1 MEICGFAVTLP
12 PGKPRLPVVG
22 KFAWPPK
29 PRPTPATCAFISLFF
44 HPFLITLM
52 PEEFRI
58 EIPPIDPR
66 WARSII
72 SLAAVVLAVLALF
85 SSAVYSVGTE
95 SVGVIQRFGR
105 YVGTVDPGLRF
116 KLPLG
121 IDKVTILPVKRQL
134 KMEFGFG
141 TSGARDQFQM
151 PREQE
156 READMVTGDLNAAH
170 VEWVVQYEISD
181 PEQFLFNLRE
191 PAATLRDLAE
201 SVMREVVGDR
211 TVDEVLTIGRQG
223 IENAAITK
231 LTELVTSLEMGLRV
245 QQVQLK
251 NVHPPSAVQASFDE
265 VNRAQQE
272 REEMI
277 NRANGE
283 YNKVVPRA
291 RGEAERQIQ
300 EAEGYAVK
308 RVNESQGDVAR
319 FNAMLEQ
326 YEKAPDVTR
335 QRLYLETISDIL
347 PKLGSKVI
355 LDADVQQFLPLMN
368 LQQFQPEKK

>member
-1 MEICGFAVTLP
+1 
-12 PGKPRLPVVG
+12 
-22 KFAWPPK
+22 
-29 PRPTPATCAFISLFF
+29 
-44 HPFLITLM
+44 M
-52 PEEFRI
+52 PEEFRL
-58 EIPPIDPR
+58 EIPQFDPR
-66 WARSII
+66 WARSLV
-72 SLAAVVLAVLALF
+72 SLAAIAVAVLALL
-85 SSAVYSVGTE
+85 SSGVYSVGTE

-121 IDKVTILPVKRQL
+121 IDRVTILPVKRQL

-141 TSGARDQFQM
+141 TGGASDQFQIS
-151 PREQE
+151 REQD

-181 PEQFLFNLRE
+181 PEQYLFNLRE

-223 IENAAITK
+223 IENAAIAK
-231 LTELVTSLEMGLRV
+231 LTDLVSGLEMGLRV

-291 RGEAERQIQ
+291 RGEAERKLQ

-308 RVNESQGDVAR
+308 RVNEAKGDVAR
-319 FNAMLEQ
+319 FKALLEQ

-335 QRLYLETISDIL
+335 QRLYLETISEIL

-368 LQQFQPEKK
+368 LQQFKPEKKQ